1 MQILPFLSY
10 TAGMT
15 DFKTSISIIAI
26 LLTFIA
32 YIPYVR
38 DTLHGKTTPHIY
50 TWFIWGLVT
59 AIAFGLQ
66 VEGGAGVGSWVTF
79 AVVIACFF
87 VFLLGIRSGKKDIT
101 NLDTIFF
108 ILSLIALFLWLIA
121 KQPILSVILVS
132 FTDILAFI
140 PTIRKSWNK
149 PYSETLFL
157 YSLNSFRHG
166 LSLLALE
173 HYSIVTYLY
182 PLTWTFAN
190 ALFSIMLI
198 VRRKQIGNK

>member
-1 MQILPFLSY
+1 MSY
-10 TAGMT
+10 V
-15 DFKTSISIIAI
+15 KTIISVIAV

-38 DTLHGKTTPHIY
+38 DTLQGKTTPHVY

-66 VEGGAGVGSWVTF
+66 VSAGAGVGSWVTL

-87 VFLLGIRSGKKDIT
+87 VFILGMRNGKKDVT
-101 NLDTIFF
+101 KLDTLFL
-108 ILSLIALFLWLIA
+108 ILSFFALYLWLIV
-121 KQPILSVILVS
+121 KQPVLSVILVS
-132 FTDILAFI
+132 SVDMLGFV

-149 PYSETLFL
+149 PHSETLFL
-157 YSLNSFRHG
+157 YSLNAFRHG

-173 HYSIVTYLY
+173 QYNIVTWLY
-182 PLTWTFAN
+182 PGTWTFAN

-198 VRRKQIGNK
+198 IRRKRMGKI